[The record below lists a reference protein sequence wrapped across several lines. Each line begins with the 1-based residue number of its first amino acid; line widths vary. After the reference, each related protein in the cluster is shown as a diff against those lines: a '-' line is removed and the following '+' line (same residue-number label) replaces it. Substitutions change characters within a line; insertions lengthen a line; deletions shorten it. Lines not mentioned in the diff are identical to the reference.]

1 MKIFWV
7 EDFDILKSTLDAKKI
22 IAETKYFLE
31 PLLNKEQWSNE
42 KTEVLTN
49 GDFEVLDYIAKLT
62 KNTNP
67 ILWAGDLPSALACI
81 EFGSAAYLNENKYR
95 KIEQISFPFDFAII
109 DFYIPTAQ
117 DTQHFAKLSPKAEE
131 FTKGQYE
138 YLKYELNKDDFNN
151 SPLKE
156 FLQEKQVNCAGVLVA
171 LKLIEKGFPLSR
183 IKFLT
188 GNAKDLSRFDLSYG
202 ILGNGLKDNVVNKN
216 PDEINTLRY
225 NIIHD
230 DYYNSRE
237 LVIKT
242 TDILL
247 KQSSKDSDII
257 KLTKERHP
265 DSKITDFE
273 DIKEKL
279 RLEKDLFTPLF
290 PEEVI
295 IKENKSACFSYNAQ
309 KYNAFLRIILLDFS
323 RNYYDEK
330 KSSSPNPLI
339 KWSDKKYEL
348 LRLLRNTSYHS
359 ALLSSLDAKSF
370 SLIYAIYISLLCD
383 IHCIDESVLSKLF
396 YENFSVIFGKD
407 LSESTISLDEDDYF
421 VLEEKIIDIKEKC
434 KTAIGPK
441 YTRFYELFKNLDSLE
456 KLEYKNPVDFICL
469 LFWSRFVGDYDSLDK
484 RIVSAFTSTKLTKL
498 LFYIFSRETMK
509 NM

>member
-7 EDFDILKSTLDAKKI
+7 EDFDVLKNTLDAKKI
-22 IAETKYFLE
+22 ISETKYFLE
-31 PLLNKEQWSNE
+31 PLLSKDQWSHE
-42 KTEVLTN
+42 KTDVFTE

-81 EFGSAAYLNENKYR
+81 EFGAAAYLNENKYR

-109 DFYIPTAQ
+109 DFYIPTSP
-117 DTQHFAKLSPKAEE
+117 DTRHFAKLTKEADE
-131 FTKGQYE
+131 FAKKQYE
-138 YLKYELNKDDFNN
+138 YLKYELNKDDFIN

-202 ILGNGLKDNVVNKN
+202 ILGNDLKDNVVNKT
-216 PDEINTLRY
+216 PEEIDLLRY

-230 DYYNSRE
+230 EYYNSRN
-237 LVIKT
+237 LIIKT
-242 TDILL
+242 TDVLL
-247 KQSSKDSDII
+247 KQKSKDSDILE
-257 KLTKERHP
+257 LTKERHP
-265 DSKITDFE
+265 DSKIYDFD

-279 RLEKDLFTPLF
+279 ELVKDLFTPLF

-309 KYNAFLRIILLDFS
+309 KYNAFRLIILLDFS

-330 KSSSPNPLI
+330 KRSSPDPRI
-339 KWSDKKYEL
+339 KWSEKKYDL
-348 LRLLRNTSYHS
+348 LRLIRNTSYHS
-359 ALLSSLDAKSF
+359 ALLASLDAKSF
-370 SLIYAIYISLLCD
+370 SIIYAIYVSLLCD
-383 IHCIDESVLSKLF
+383 IHSLDESVVAKFF
-396 YENFSVIFGKD
+396 YENFSVIFGKE
-407 LSESTISLDEDDYF
+407 LSENNVTLDDDF
-421 VLEEKIIDIKEKC
+421 FDLEGKILNIKDKC
-434 KTAIGPK
+434 KNVLGDSIS
-441 YTRFYELFKNLDSLE
+441 FYELFKDLKLLE
-456 KLEYKNPVDFICL
+456 KLEFKKPIDLINL
-469 LFWSRFVGDYDSLDK
+469 LFWSRFIGDYNLNK
-484 RIVSAFTSTKLTKL
+484 RDISAFTSSKLTKL
-498 LFYIFSRETMK
+498 LFYIFSSETMK